1 MILKF
6 NEYTINESKLFLSDN
21 FIDILNSIKSPISKV
36 ILDSNEKNID
46 KLNVNYVDMDKD
58 KNDEVSFTQDSR
70 ILRDLKAKDLYV
82 KVAGG
87 DWISAKHEGGKDFSD
102 LFTEFGITDIY
113 LNLRDHYLN
122 FAATDTIFEL
132 LGSKVAKADGIEYCL
147 CKDVSDDEL
156 YIISKDGVK
165 RVDNIEDRA
174 GFMEK
179 YYKLYRNR
187 MKIGRLVRSLLNDI
201 GAKFSDKDI
210 EEFVNEYKAKID
222 NINNIEQYFEIVN
235 GEDIRYWYSV
245 DNYYAQEGSLGG
257 SCMRY
262 DKCQEYLD
270 IYVDNKTVDLLILKS
285 PNDSEK
291 IIGRALLWT
300 LTDGSTFMD
309 RVYVCKDFYSK
320 IFKEYASKNN
330 WLHKRS
336 DNSQEDC
343 DVVKP
348 DGSMREGKLEVK
360 VNGYEYEKYPYADT
374 LKFYYIFDKT
384 ISNKADKKKDYI
396 KIEDTEGG
404 IDKDDFGCTICRG
417 DSNRRCSTCAGD
429 GNISTECEICG
440 GSGKENVECD
450 DCGGTGNN
458 ECDECSGSGNIECE
472 SCGGSGKD
480 GDDECSDCNGSKLT
494 TCPSCDGE
502 SQISCRGCDGDGEV
516 EVDCSSCDD
525 SSGYVDDKCEDCD
538 GVGIY
543 SGCDGKIHEVID
555 NF

>member
-102 LFTEFGITDIY
+102 LFTEFGITDI
-113 LNLRDHYLN
+113 YLN

-245 DNYYAQEGSLGG
+245 DNHYAQEGSLGG

-262 DKCQEYLD
+262 DECQEYLD

-374 LKFYYIFDKT
+374 LKFYYLYADK
-384 ISNKADKKKDYI
+384 ISNFSNKEEDYI

-404 IDKDDFGCTICRG
+404 IDKEDYGCRLCNG
-417 DSNRRCSTCAGD
+417 DSERTCSNCSGD
-429 GNISTECEICG
+429 GNVSEDCPSCEGSGHVDDECADCEGKGETECNDCD
-440 GSGKENVECD
+440 GSGEVDCD
-450 DCGGTGNN
+450 D
-458 ECDECSGSGNIECE
+458 
-472 SCGGSGKD
+472 CGGSGKD
-480 GDDECSDCNGSKLT
+480 GEEDCL
-494 TCPSCDGE
+494 SCDG
-502 SQISCRGCDGDGEV
+502 SGNVGCHCDGGKIE
-516 EVDCSSCDD
+516 CSN
-525 SSGYVDDKCEDCD
+525 CD
-538 GVGIY
+538 GNGELDRDCGECEGNGTITEPCEY
-543 SGCDGKIHEVID
+543 CNGRGYSSGCDGRIHNIID